1 MPATVVNSVSVNTE
15 GSLFAAA
22 LSTGLRVLNM
32 EPLVVKRVLDR
43 TVLGGG
49 SVRLCALLHRTNL
62 IALVGGNG
70 NGNGGDPDQSS
81 NIVDEEGC
89 CSKWSDRRV
98 LVWDDALRRFV
109 LEFTFASPVLALR
122 TTRERLFVVERAQ
135 ITAFTFPG
143 HLGHPGPVRRLFTV
157 ETRDNGRGLCEVTP
171 VTAAAAAAAL
181 HLLVFPGHKCGS
193 VQLVNHLSMI
203 GNCLSTTTAG
213 ANCLSSSTAPASF
226 PSSQFGT
233 KNGTTST
240 VNKVIA
246 GDEPKL
252 AGKKTDY
259 SASTNGE
266 NKNGASE
273 KDFLFDSDDGENEED
288 GQTNFWKSDSLEIS
302 EEEEE
307 EDIDCDES
315 GEKLN
320 GDTAGDAENLKKHHH
335 YQQQLPSP
343 VTDINKSASVSISP
357 TTLSA
362 HQTEV
367 ACLALNRRGTLLA
380 TASQKG
386 TLIRVFRTSTTS
398 SSSSEGV
405 YSTSSSSSEIN
416 SASSSPY
423 TAPLAPTLL
432 TELRRGLDVATVYC
446 IAFSA
451 DDAFLLASSDKGTV
465 HIFALKEGR
474 LNRRSSLYNV
484 VGPCFSQHLTAL
496 AGVTGAAAY
505 SLARFTLPAECACV
519 ATFGTSGSLG
529 TSGPGSGSAGRRR
542 SVYAVCVDGSYH
554 KYVFSADGSSCE
566 REVYD
571 HYLDAPDEEETMF
584 L

>member
-1 MPATVVNSVSVNTE
+1 M
-15 GSLFAAA
+15 
-22 LSTGLRVLNM
+22 
-32 EPLVVKRVLDR
+32 
-43 TVLGGG
+43 
-49 SVRLCALLHRTNL
+49 
-62 IALVGGNG
+62 
-70 NGNGGDPDQSS
+70 
-81 NIVDEEGC
+81 
-89 CSKWSDRRV
+89 
-98 LVWDDALRRFV
+98 
-109 LEFTFASPVLALR
+109 
-122 TTRERLFVVERAQ
+122 
-135 ITAFTFPG
+135 
-143 HLGHPGPVRRLFTV
+143 
-157 ETRDNGRGLCEVTP
+157 
-171 VTAAAAAAAL
+171 
-181 HLLVFPGHKCGS
+181 
-193 VQLVNHLSMI
+193 
-203 GNCLSTTTAG
+203 
-213 ANCLSSSTAPASF
+213 
-226 PSSQFGT
+226 
-233 KNGTTST
+233 
-240 VNKVIA
+240 IA

-252 AGKKTDY
+252 ACKTDY
-259 SASTNGE
+259 STNSSSTNGE
-266 NKNGASE
+266 NKNGANQ
-273 KDFLFDSDDGENEED
+273 KDFLFDSDDGENKND
-288 GQTNFWKSDSLEIS
+288 RQTNFWESDSLEVS
-302 EEEEE
+302 EEEE
-307 EDIDCDES
+307 EDIDCDEN

-320 GDTAGDAENLKKHHH
+320 GDTAGDTENLKKHHH

-405 YSTSSSSSEIN
+405 YSTSSSSSETN

-519 ATFGTSGSLG
+519 ATFGTAGSLG
-529 TSGPGSGSAGRRR
+529 TSGPGSTCRR

-571 HYLDAPDEEETMF
+571 HYLDAPDEEETM
-584 L
+584 LL

>member
-1 MPATVVNSVSVNTE
+1 M
-15 GSLFAAA
+15 
-22 LSTGLRVLNM
+22 
-32 EPLVVKRVLDR
+32 
-43 TVLGGG
+43 
-49 SVRLCALLHRTNL
+49 
-62 IALVGGNG
+62 
-70 NGNGGDPDQSS
+70 
-81 NIVDEEGC
+81 
-89 CSKWSDRRV
+89 
-98 LVWDDALRRFV
+98 
-109 LEFTFASPVLALR
+109 
-122 TTRERLFVVERAQ
+122 
-135 ITAFTFPG
+135 
-143 HLGHPGPVRRLFTV
+143 
-157 ETRDNGRGLCEVTP
+157 
-171 VTAAAAAAAL
+171 
-181 HLLVFPGHKCGS
+181 
-193 VQLVNHLSMI
+193 
-203 GNCLSTTTAG
+203 
-213 ANCLSSSTAPASF
+213 SF
-226 PSSQFGT
+226 
-233 KNGTTST
+233 
-240 VNKVIA
+240 
-246 GDEPKL
+246 
-252 AGKKTDY
+252 
-259 SASTNGE
+259 
-266 NKNGASE
+266 
-273 KDFLFDSDDGENEED
+273 
-288 GQTNFWKSDSLEIS
+288 
-302 EEEEE
+302 
-307 EDIDCDES
+307 
-315 GEKLN
+315 
-320 GDTAGDAENLKKHHH
+320 
-335 YQQQLPSP
+335 
-343 VTDINKSASVSISP
+343 SP

-405 YSTSSSSSEIN
+405 YSTSSSSSEDN

-519 ATFGTSGSLG
+519 ATFGTAGSLG
-529 TSGPGSGSAGRRR
+529 TSGPGSTCRR

-571 HYLDAPDEEETMF
+571 HYLDAPDEEETM
-584 L
+584 LL